1 MFDIIDQRVLLVV
14 LIVGTF
20 IVYLLVPTPNILY
33 RDNETNRDILNFEAN
48 SGCYDMKT
56 AEVACPHAHHHTD
69 TDSHTDSHPDS
80 HSYSYSPPEEDNMT
94 TKNNTNNPI

>member
-1 MFDIIDQRVLLVV
+1 MFNIVDQQVLLVV

-20 IVYLLVPTPNILY
+20 IVYLVIPTPNILY

-56 AEVACPHAHHHTD
+56 AEVACPG
-69 TDSHTDSHPDS
+69 PG
-80 HSYSYSPPEEDNMT
+80 PP
-94 TKNNTNNPI
+94 